1 MTSSTGSTCTRSSG
15 AKCCT
20 IQAFMSWSAAMIS
33 ARLREDP
40 HAAAAGVGGGHRCR
54 GSQRS
59 LVHLRVRGDQE
70 EPQLLAEGCEARELL
85 RHAVHL
91 DPGIERCADGAGV
104 AQLFQL
110 TRDVGA

>member
-1 MTSSTGSTCTRSSG
+1 M
-15 AKCCT
+15 
-20 IQAFMSWSAAMIS
+20 
-33 ARLREDP
+33 
-40 HAAAAGVGGGHRCR
+40 
-54 GSQRS
+54 
-59 LVHLRVRGDQE
+59 HLRVRGDQE
-70 EPQLLAEGCEARELL
+70 EAQLLAEGREARELL